1 MEYMPGLCLAD
12 CFEQLTYEQK
22 RRTATDVAEIMF
34 SLFNLTSAQ
43 CGSISPYTG
52 DSFQSD
58 ESLYHTSLRYP
69 LFTPL
74 FSPRPSP
81 TLKRQSVIVGPINDL
96 TFLDYPRQV
105 DPQLCGP
112 FNSERGFMEAFA
124 FLGTPPTRAGGKLS
138 CWVFEK
144 TLEVYNI
151 VRNLYYGT
159 QQSEVSSSNHDRF
172 HFAHGD
178 LSDFNILIDPATGA
192 VTGVIDWEM
201 AGFRPAWLA
210 AIAGGWF
217 DDDSERFLMSDFQ
230 SSRGNHADETPAD
243 AALRAHFRLRVAAL
257 DAQLFRHHLQGI
269 ELRAL
274 FYACCNEC
282 DGNTEMWLE
291 KYKDQEWVVGR
302 RGDFPFDLM
311 AWIEERLDLEDRWV
325 SAGVFS
331 SFLMSK
337 WN

>member
-12 CFEQLTYEQK
+12 GFEQFTYEQK
-22 RRTATDVAEIMF
+22 RRTATDVAEIIF
-34 SLFNLTSAQ
+34 SSFNITSAE

-52 DSFQSD
+52 DRSD
-58 ESLYHTSLRYP
+58 ESLCRNSLRYP

-74 FSPRPSP
+74 FSSRLSP
-81 TLKRQSVIVGPINDL
+81 TLKGQSVIVGPINDL

-112 FNSERGFMEAFA
+112 FNSERSFMEAFA

-144 TLEVYNI
+144 TLEVYD
-151 VRNLYYGT
+151 VVKNLYNKS

-178 LSDFNILIDPATGA
+178 MSDFNILIDPATGA
-192 VTGVIDWEM
+192 VTGVIDWEL

-210 AIAGGWF
+210 AVGGGWF

-230 SSRGNHADETPAD
+230 GSRGNHADETSAD
-243 AALRAHFRLRVAAL
+243 AALRAHFRLRLATL
-257 DAQLFRHHLQGI
+257 DAQLFRHHLQAI

-274 FYACCNEC
+274 LYACCNEF

-291 KYKDQEWVVGR
+291 KYRDQEWVVGR

-311 AWIEERLDLEDRWV
+311 EWIHERLDLADRWV
-325 SAGVFS
+325 FYVAFS
-331 SFLMSK
+331 FFLMS
-337 WN
+337 NGN

>member
-34 SLFNLTSAQ
+34 SLFNITSVQ
-43 CGSISPYTG
+43 CGSISPYMG
-52 DSFQSD
+52 DSFRSN
-58 ESLYHTSLRYP
+58 ESLCHNSLRYP

-74 FSPRPSP
+74 FSPRPTP
-81 TLKRQSVIVGPINDL
+81 TLKGQSVIVGPINDL

-105 DPQLCGP
+105 DPHLCGP

-144 TLEVYNI
+144 TLEVYNV
-151 VRNLYYGT
+151 VRNLYYET
-159 QQSEVSSSNHDRF
+159 QQSEVSSSNHDQF

-201 AGFRPAWLA
+201 AGFHPAWLA
-210 AIAGGWF
+210 AVAGGWF

-230 SSRGNHADETPAD
+230 SSRENHADETPAD
-243 AALRAHFRLRVAAL
+243 AALRAHFRLRLATL
-257 DAQLFRHHLQGI
+257 DMQLFRHHLQGI

-282 DGNTEMWLE
+282 GGNTEMWLE
-291 KYKDQEWVVGR
+291 KYKDQEWVVRR
-302 RGDFPFDLM
+302 RGNFPFDLV

-325 SAGVFS
+325 FAEVFS
-331 SFLMSK
+331 FFLMS
-337 WN
+337 